1 MFFMFLT
8 QSAAT
13 ESVAPSLVIRQ
24 IDGVAPHPS
33 AAAFRLKP
41 RGPGTVSLRSSHARL
56 SRPFSHIP
64 MSHDFHAHGGSAHA
78 CCGVSTDLEDYF
90 LTRRQFLNR
99 TGLGVGGL
107 AMAALLGPHL
117 LAADDPAK
125 FQTPNPK
132 LQTGLPR
139 RAAAAGP
146 LAPKPPH
153 FPAKAKAIIHIFA
166 QGAPSHVDTWD
177 YKPALAKMN
186 NETLGDGVAMASPF
200 KFARYGQSQLEVSE
214 VFAKTAAHADDLAVI
229 RSMWTDIPA
238 HEVATVFMN
247 TGSLRIIKPSMGS
260 WLVYGL
266 GTENQNLPGFI
277 ALRGGRLP
285 PGGSTN
291 YGASFLPGIYQGTS
305 VNTQAPSV
313 PQMIQNI
320 RNGYLNP
327 REQRRQLDFVH
338 QLNELHAQNLQRD
351 AALETRLQS
360 YEIAFRMQTEATDA
374 FDINKESA
382 ETRAAY
388 GIGGPRPGG
397 GGQGGSPSEVG
408 KQLLI
413 ARRLVE
419 RGVRVV
425 QVWHDGWDHHQDLE
439 DRLGKKANEIDQPL
453 AALLADLKQRGLL
466 DSTLV
471 IWGGEFG
478 RKPIKDKN
486 GGDKPGRDHNAKA
499 FSVVL
504 AGGGVKGGTVYGATD
519 EYGAAAVKD
528 KVHVHDLHATILAC
542 MGLDHT
548 KLTYRFN
555 GRDFRLTDVAG
566 NVVKPILA

>member
-1 MFFMFLT
+1 M
-8 QSAAT
+8 
-13 ESVAPSLVIRQ
+13 
-24 IDGVAPHPS
+24 
-33 AAAFRLKP
+33 
-41 RGPGTVSLRSSHARL
+41 
-56 SRPFSHIP
+56 
-64 MSHDFHAHGGSAHA
+64 SAHHESMDTSHGQIHQP
-78 CCGVSTDLEDYF
+78 CCGISTNIEDYF

-99 TGLGVGGL
+99 MGMGIGALSL
-107 AMAALLGPHL
+107 ANLLDPRDLVAAQPG
-117 LAADDPAK
+117 AK
-125 FQTPNPK
+125 VVT
-132 LQTGLPR
+132 
-139 RAAAAGP
+139 GP
-146 LAPKPPH
+146 LTPKASH
-153 FPAKAKAIIHIFA
+153 FPGKAKSVIHIFA

-177 YKPALAKMN
+177 PKPMLTKMDGK
-186 NETLGDGVAMASPF
+186 TIGGDGIALASPF
-200 KFARYGQSQLEVSE
+200 TFSKYGQSGLEVSS

-247 TGSLRIIKPSMGS
+247 TGSLRIAKPSMGS

-277 ALRGGRLP
+277 ALRGGGLP
-285 PGGSTN
+285 PGGSAN
-291 YGASFLPGIYQGTS
+291 YQSAFLPGVYQGTS
-305 VNTQAPSV
+305 INTQAPSV

-320 RNGYLNP
+320 RNINMTKN
-327 REQRRQLDFVH
+327 EQRRQLDFVH
-338 QLNELHAQNLQRD
+338 ELNDIHAKNLQRD

-360 YEIAFRMQTEATDA
+360 YEIAFRMQAEALDA

-388 GIGGPRPGG
+388 GTGD
-397 GGQGGSPSEVG
+397 QG

-425 QVWHDGWDHHQDLE
+425 QVWHNGWDHHQQLQT
-439 DRLGKKANEIDQPL
+439 RLTQKAGEIDQPL
-453 AALLADLKQRGLL
+453 AALISDLKQRGLL

-471 IWGGEFG
+471 VWGGEFG
-478 RKPIKDKN
+478 RKSTRDRN
-486 GGDKPGRDHNAKA
+486 GYDDPGRDHNAKA
-499 FSVVL
+499 FSVVM

-519 EYGAAAVKD
+519 EFGSASVKD
-528 KVHVHDLHATILAC
+528 KVHPHDLHATILQC
-542 MGLDHT
+542 MGMDHT

>member
-1 MFFMFLT
+1 M
-8 QSAAT
+8 
-13 ESVAPSLVIRQ
+13 
-24 IDGVAPHPS
+24 H
-33 AAAFRLKP
+33 
-41 RGPGTVSLRSSHARL
+41 SSPEDHQD
-56 SRPFSHIP
+56 H
-64 MSHDFHAHGGSAHA
+64 
-78 CCGVSTDLEDYF
+78 CCHGVSTDLADYF

-99 TGLGVGGL
+99 VGMGVGALSLAGL
-107 AMAALLGPHL
+107 M
-117 LAADDPAK
+117 DPRDLVSAE
-125 FQTPNPK
+125 
-132 LQTGLPR
+132 TGVKPIT
-139 RAAAAGP
+139 GP
-146 LAPKPPH
+146 LAPHPSH
-153 FPAKAKAIIHIFA
+153 FPGKAKAVIHIFA

-177 YKPALAKMN
+177 PKPSLTRMNGKSIPGGDIAL
-186 NETLGDGVAMASPF
+186 GSPF
-200 KFARYGQSQLEVSE
+200 QFSKYGQSGLEVSE

-247 TGSLRIIKPSMGS
+247 TGSLRIAKPSMGS

-277 ALRGGRLP
+277 ALRGGGLP

-291 YGASFLPGIYQGTS
+291 YQAAFLPGVYQGTS
-305 VNTQAPSV
+305 INTTAPSV

-320 RNGYLNP
+320 RNAYVGKP
-327 REQRRQLDFVH
+327 EQRRQLDFIH

-351 AALETRLQS
+351 AALETRLES
-360 YEIAFRMQTEATDA
+360 YEIAFRMQAESLDA
-374 FDINKESA
+374 FDITKEP
-382 ETRAAY
+382 EDVRAAY
-388 GIGGPRPGG
+388 GK
-397 GGQGGSPSEVG
+397 SEQG

-413 ARRLVE
+413 ARRLIE

-425 QVWHDGWDHHQDLE
+425 QVWHGGWDHHQDL
-439 DRLGKKANEIDQPL
+439 DTKLRQRAGEIDQPF
-453 AALLADLKQRGLL
+453 AALLTDLKQRGLL

-471 IWGGEFG
+471 VWGGEFG
-478 RKPIKDKN
+478 RKPTRDKN
-486 GGDKPGRDHNAKA
+486 GYENPGRDHKARA
-499 FSVVL
+499 FSTVL

-519 EYGAAAVKD
+519 EFGAAAVTD
-528 KVHVHDLHATILAC
+528 KVHIHDLHATILQC